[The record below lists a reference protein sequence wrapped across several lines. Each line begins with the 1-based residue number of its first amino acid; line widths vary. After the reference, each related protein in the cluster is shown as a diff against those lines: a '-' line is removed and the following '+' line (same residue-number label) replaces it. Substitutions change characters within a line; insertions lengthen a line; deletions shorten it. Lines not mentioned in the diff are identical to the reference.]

1 MEIFYDFRASD
12 LIANYDSNVAFFLVL
27 HTKNRFLSKKALK
40 VIDVYS
46 DNGSWK
52 LEAEKCFIVVQ

>member
-12 LIANYDSNVAFFLVL
+12 LIANYDTNVAFFLVL
-27 HTKNRFLSKKALK
+27 HGKNIFLSKKALK
-40 VIDVYS
+40 VIDVCS

-52 LEAEKCFIVVQ
+52 LEA